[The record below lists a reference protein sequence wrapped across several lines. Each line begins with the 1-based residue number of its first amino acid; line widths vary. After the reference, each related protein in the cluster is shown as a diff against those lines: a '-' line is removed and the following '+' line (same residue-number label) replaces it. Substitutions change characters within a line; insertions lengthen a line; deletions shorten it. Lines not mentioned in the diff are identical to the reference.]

1 MPSSWAFCTSMG
13 LKMRGLLD
21 LPHLSVVAPALG
33 FQFCNLLSG
42 AWCCTDS
49 LEFGWA
55 GKRDACSFVFEH
67 LSVWVICADGSVV
80 DGKRVRGAPLG
91 LSYTIISL
99 NFFLSCYTQ
108 PQVLS
113 TTVGWGRTC
122 VLANKNPLAPFLR
135 GRACMQKRSTAF
147 FLFPFLYPPFICMH
161 LCMDAGSLV

>member
-1 MPSSWAFCTSMG
+1 MGHMGASWLLELDSHPVCHHTLNAFILSIFCTGMG

-21 LPHLSVVAPALG
+21 LPHFSVVAPALG

-55 GKRDACSFVFEH
+55 GKRDTWSFVFEH

-80 DGKRVRGAPLG
+80 DGKRVWGAPLG

-99 NFFLSCYTQ
+99 NFFSLLLYSASGALS
-108 PQVLS
+108 LLLW
-113 TTVGWGRTC
+113 VGEEHVYLQIRILW
-122 VLANKNPLAPFLR
+122 L
-135 GRACMQKRSTAF
+135 
-147 FLFPFLYPPFICMH
+147 LF
-161 LCMDAGSLV
+161 